1 MAAEKRRKLNRYNTV
16 DDAVRLLKESKNIGI
31 LCGAG
36 ISTAV
41 GIPDFRSKDGLYN
54 SVTFRFTDPQQLFY
68 RETFEDDPKAFWTD
82 VFPIV
87 PKLIQGDVLRRDGSE
102 SKHAIAA
109 IPKYSKVH
117 SFFDLL
123 QSKGKLNTIFTQ
135 NIDALELAADVEPD
149 KIIACHGS
157 WDTATCLSCDGKIH
171 ANDYLP
177 VVLDH
182 KLPLCECGRPEPAD
196 PNARK
201 SARTKKEVVLD
212 DDQVR
217 YLPTYGG
224 QQVTQKKR
232 VGRKKRRAMEA
243 ELDDILKRDS
253 DDDDKFDP
261 PARRGLLKP
270 DITFFGES
278 VVSSYQPRLDAVKD
292 DLDLLIII
300 GTSLAAAPVSQLPL
314 EIPPDVP
321 QIWVSNKTLKTSLVR
336 GLQVDIELIG
346 DADSIITELC
356 ARTGWSNGLTNRI
369 WRNHLGSR
377 KQGRIKVLEQ
387 VAAARTTDLA
397 KPAAAETAEP
407 IQASIPTLD
416 GTTESNAHIDPVAVG
431 LGLEAVATGLLE
443 PAVPEKTSLLP
454 LVKQQSTNVAHT
466 TSTPVLTTIDS
477 HPAADSATSIVDAAT
492 AVDPGLPLPPLTTA
506 PPVVSAVPAVSISPS
521 KSPPLPFRSGIKR
534 PLSIGDALTP
544 PASSVKAS
552 ALEPRET
559 AKALPPPVLPG
570 SPPDSSPLRPTK
582 VARTQSITN
591 IAERP
596 AVVATVATP
605 AEQGQLKIFADD
617 IFEHITYFK
626 RR

>member
-1 MAAEKRRKLNRYNTV
+1 
-16 DDAVRLLKESKNIGI
+16 
-31 LCGAG
+31 
-36 ISTAV
+36 
-41 GIPDFRSKDGLYN
+41 
-54 SVTFRFTDPQQLFY
+54 VTSRFTDPQQLFY
-68 RETFEDDPKAFWTD
+68 RETFEDDPKAFWED
-82 VFPIV
+82 VFPII

-102 SKHAIAA
+102 SRHAIAA
-109 IPKYSKVH
+109 IPKFSKVH
-117 SFFDLL
+117 SFLDLL

-135 NIDALELAADVEPD
+135 NIDALELAADVDAD

-201 SARTKKEVVLD
+201 SARTKKEIVLD

-217 YLPTYGG
+217 YLPTVGG
-224 QQVTQKKR
+224 HEVTRKKR

-270 DITFFGES
+270 DITFFGET
-278 VVSSYQPRLDAVKD
+278 VVSSYQPRLDTVKD

-321 QIWVSNKTLKTSLVR
+321 QIWVSNKTLKTSMVR

-356 ARTGWSNGLTNRI
+356 ARAGWSNGLTNRI

-377 KQGRIKVLEQ
+377 KQGRLKVLEQ
-387 VAAARTTDLA
+387 VAAARTTDIA
-397 KPAAAETAEP
+397 KPTTANTIEP
-407 IQASIPTLD
+407 NPASIPALD
-416 GTTESNAHIDPVAVG
+416 GTIEARAPTVPVAIG
-431 LGLEAVATGLLE
+431 LGLDAAATGLLE
-443 PAVPEKTSLLP
+443 PAVPEDKAPVSQP
-454 LVKQQSTNVAHT
+454 VKQEDAHT
-466 TSTPVLTTIDS
+466 AATTATSSPPTID
-477 HPAADSATSIVDAAT
+477 P
-492 AVDPGLPLPPLTTA
+492 
-506 PPVVSAVPAVSISPS
+506 PPVVDISASRAGAAGAASQSAAADPAIPLLPPNTDAPLVPTLSISSS
-521 KSPPLPFRSGIKR
+521 KSPPLPFRSGSKR

-544 PASSVKAS
+544 PASSVKPSVPEVNIA
-552 ALEPRET
+552 
-559 AKALPPPVLPG
+559 AKPLPPSILPG
-570 SPPDSSPLRPTK
+570 SPPDSSPIRPAK
-582 VARTQSITN
+582 VARTKSITN

-596 AVVATVATP
+596 PGVTTVAP
-605 AEQGQLKIFADD
+605 LAEAGKLKIFADD